1 MAVFNEKV
9 IKVTNY
15 ELLEKLPDPFLKKD
29 GERVNTSEEFDLHK
43 KELYKSAVEL
53 QYGTMPP
60 KPEFLEVET
69 LYLSPNSS
77 SYRIITGRREHPVY
91 FTMRVYRPKTKEKC
105 PVIIDGDLCFEY
117 TLDKEFQD
125 AILSENIGFVVFNRT
140 ELAHDICHEGRK
152 GQLYECYPEY
162 TFGALGAWAWGFS
175 RVVDALEILGIF
187 DNEWIAF
194 TGHSRG
200 GKTAMLA
207 GILDERARIVMPN
220 ESGAGGCGCYRV
232 HINALTEDGAES
244 RNETL
249 ADLWRNFDFWVGPE
263 MENYL
268 QSEEK
273 LPFDEHY
280 LKALVCPRT
289 LVLGEAASDIWA
301 NPVGS
306 YMTTKA
312 AEEVYK
318 LYEKSENLYWYY
330 RYGYHAHK
338 PEDIKMLVSV
348 IKHQKEG
355 RELCD
360 GFFSTPFEAPE
371 LAFDWKCP
379 DKE

>member
-1 MAVFNEKV
+1 MAIFNEKV
-9 IKVTNY
+9 IKVTEY
-15 ELLEKLPDPFLKKD
+15 TLLEKLPDPFMKAD
-29 GERVNTSEEFDLHK
+29 GQRVKTAEEFEEHK

-60 KPEFLEVET
+60 APEFLEVET
-69 LYLSPNSS
+69 LFTSNKSS
-77 SYRIITGRREHPVY
+77 SYRIITGRRDHPVS
-91 FTMRVYRPKTKEKC
+91 FVMRVYRPNTKEKC

-117 TLDKEFQD
+117 AYDKDFQN
-125 AILSENIGFVVFNRT
+125 AILSENIGLVAFNRT
-140 ELAHDICHEGRK
+140 EIVHDICHEGRK

-162 TFGALGAWAWGFS
+162 TFGALGAWAWGYS
-175 RVVDALEILGIF
+175 RVVDALEILGFF
-187 DNEWIAF
+187 DNQWIAF

-200 GKTAMLA
+200 GKTALLA
-207 GILDERARIVMPN
+207 GILDSRARIVMPN

-232 HINALTEDGAES
+232 HMKALTEDGAEA

-263 MENYL
+263 MEKYL
-268 QSEEK
+268 ECEEK
-273 LPFDEHY
+273 IPFDEHY

-318 LYEKSENLYWYY
+318 LYNKSENLFWYY
-330 RYGYHAHK
+330 RHGYHFHK
-338 PEDIKMLVSV
+338 PEDVMMLVSV
-348 IKHQKEG
+348 IKHQREG
-355 RELCD
+355 REPCE
-360 GFFSTPFEAPE
+360 GFFSIPFEAPE